1 MCGTLN
7 RYQLTYRTVF
17 IVFMQ
22 APPRLIH
29 FQNHSPK
36 PNGSALPAQQ
46 MRFPQNQ
53 NLPRPAVKPNPL
65 QMAFL
70 AQQAIKQVEFLS
82 LFTLHLEI
90 KLQMCFLSSFVL
102 YF

>member
-1 MCGTLN
+1 
-7 RYQLTYRTVF
+7 
-17 IVFMQ
+17 MQ

-36 PNGSALPAQQ
+36 SNGAALPAQQ

-53 NLPRPAVKPNPL
+53 NLPRQPIKPNPL

-70 AQQAIKQVEFLS
+70 AQQAIKQVEFPS
-82 LFTLHLEI
+82 LFSRHVEVKHQVRFI
-90 KLQMCFLSSFVL
+90 SSL
-102 YF
+102 YLLTSLLCS

>member
-1 MCGTLN
+1 
-7 RYQLTYRTVF
+7 
-17 IVFMQ
+17 MQ

-53 NLPRPAVKPNPL
+53 NPPRPAVKPNPL

-70 AQQAIKQVEFLS
+70 AQQAIKQVEYLS
-82 LFTLHLEI
+82 FATLQLETEH
-90 KLQMCFLSSFVL
+90 QMCLIFYTILLECFSIKQTALFFL
-102 YF
+102 